1 MHINKTFNTYRD
13 CKNLQ
18 IRSFFI
24 VLEKNIPI
32 VPSQVTKMDEG
43 GEQLDLPILLNH
55 VNEVESGDQLGK
67 TTLPNQVNEAEA
79 LLT

>member
-1 MHINKTFNTYRD
+1 M
-13 CKNLQ
+13 
-18 IRSFFI
+18 

-55 VNEVESGDQLGK
+55 VNEVESGDQHGK
-67 TTLPNQVNEAEA
+67 TTLPNQVNEAEE
-79 LLT
+79 LLDISILNRINEDEQSLEKGT